1 MEGVLVEEEVVLVAL
16 AVVAVLAGLLLEVG
30 FQNQSAQQA
39 ELPTAHCEVAQPSV
53 YAVHHCSHLPQL
65 MDGYEVVD
73 DLHVQLSPFTIC
85 NLHSNQRL
93 HDFHFPF
100 PFPSWVQLS
109 CCWNGQP
116 H

>member
-1 MEGVLVEEEVVLVAL
+1 MVCSIVPGYSCGGSVGRGGGGSGCTGCGGSVG
-16 AVVAVLAGLLLEVG
+16 GLLLEVG
-30 FQNQSAQQA
+30 FQNPSAQQA

-53 YAVHHCSHLPQL
+53 YAVHHCSHNF
-65 MDGYEVVD
+65 
-73 DLHVQLSPFTIC
+73 SPITTC
-85 NLHSNQRL
+85 NLHSNRRL

-109 CCWNGQP
+109 CYWNGQP

>member
-1 MEGVLVEEEVVLVAL
+1 MDVRFSAQDTSWWSVLLCLAAPVEGVLVEEEVVLVAL

-30 FQNQSAQQA
+30 FQNPSAQQA

-73 DLHVQLSPFTIC
+73 DLHV
-85 NLHSNQRL
+85 
-93 HDFHFPF
+93 
-100 PFPSWVQLS
+100 
-109 CCWNGQP
+109 
-116 H
+116 